1 MKIGLFFG
9 SFNPIHHGHLMVA
22 SYIANHTDLQQ
33 IWLVVSPLNPHKTQ
47 SSLLNEYDRLHLAQL
62 AIEND
67 DQIKVSDIEFKLPKP
82 SYTID
87 TLTYLEEKYPQHQF
101 YVIMGGDSF
110 QNLPKWKNF
119 ETLVKNYQFIVYRRP
134 GFDVTENYGA
144 KMQYLEA
151 PMLELSAT
159 LIRNNCKE
167 GITIRYL
174 VPEDVRLEIERCN
187 YFKEGVVKT
196 TDGKDN
202 ILHKP

>member
-33 IWLVVSPLNPHKTQ
+33 IWLVVSPQNPHKSQ

-87 TLTYLEEKYPQHQF
+87 TLTYLEEKFPKHEF
-101 YVIMGGDSF
+101 SVIMGGDSF

-134 GFDVTENYGA
+134 GFDITESYGA

-187 YFKEGVVKT
+187 YFKEEGA
-196 TDGKDN
+196 
-202 ILHKP
+202 

>member
-22 SYIANHTDLQQ
+22 SYISNHTDLQQ
-33 IWLVVSPLNPHKTQ
+33 IWLVVSPQNPHKSQ
-47 SSLLNEYDRLHLAQL
+47 SSLLNEYDRLHLAKL
-62 AIEND
+62 AVEND

-87 TLTYLEEKYPQHQF
+87 TLTYLEEKFPQHEF

-134 GFDVTENYGA
+134 GFDITENYGA
-144 KMQYLEA
+144 NMQYLEA

-196 TDGKDN
+196 TDGKKN
-202 ILHKP
+202 L

>member
-33 IWLVVSPLNPHKTQ
+33 IWLVVSPQNPHKSQ

-87 TLTYLEEKYPQHQF
+87 TLTYLEEKFPKHEF
-101 YVIMGGDSF
+101 SVIMGGDSF

-134 GFDVTENYGA
+134 GFDITESYGA

-167 GITIRYL
+167 GLTIRYL

-187 YFKEGVVKT
+187 YFKEEGA
-196 TDGKDN
+196 
-202 ILHKP
+202 